1 MYALKACTRENL
13 TYLVTL
19 NRIYHTFLLSLMRA
33 RFALNKFT
41 TKADM
46 NL

>member
-1 MYALKACTRENL
+1 MYALKACTRENNL
-13 TYLVTL
+13 FSNIKYNLSHL
-19 NRIYHTFLLSLMRA
+19 FFSLMRA

>member
-19 NRIYHTFLLSLMRA
+19 NRIYHSLMRA